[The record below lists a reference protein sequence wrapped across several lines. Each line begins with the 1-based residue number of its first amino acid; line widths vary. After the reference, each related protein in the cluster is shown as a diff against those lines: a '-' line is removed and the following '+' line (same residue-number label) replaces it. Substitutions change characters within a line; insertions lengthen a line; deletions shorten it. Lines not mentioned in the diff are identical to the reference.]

1 MRPVPLPQTRNR
13 LRPGT
18 QCTVAGWGLTGLN
31 TRTDTLQCV
40 QLRVQRDRV
49 CSRRF
54 MLYNGRTQICVGD
67 PRQRKSAFQ
76 VRSRHL
82 PTLTGDPGQTGQ
94 WDGPRS
100 HGYSPGPR
108 SEGCEGALFPIHPVS
123 GALGEVPDT
132 QNVYVQC
139 FPELVSHLSKS
150 SNLIRGCGNPQFTT
164 CQSEVQVAW
173 D

>member
-1 MRPVPLPQTRNR
+1 MRPVPLPQTQNR

-18 QCTVAGWGLTGLN
+18 QCTAAGWGLTGLN
-31 TRTDTLQCV
+31 TRADALQYV

-54 MLYNGRTQICVGD
+54 MSYDGRTQICVGD

-94 WDGPRS
+94 WDGPHS
-100 HGYSPGPR
+100 HGYSRGPR
-108 SEGCEGALFPIHPVS
+108 SEGCEGVLFPIHPVS

-139 FPELVSHLSKS
+139 FP
-150 SNLIRGCGNPQFTT
+150 GAG
-164 CQSEVQVAW
+164 EVP
-173 D
+173 